1 MRSAVESSGRGRR
14 RRRSPKA
21 RECENLLSVE
31 PAARAPDT
39 YIGTAYARRAF
50 GEACRAS
57 EQARRALHINAR
69 RASSKARRPFGP
81 VSARVDS

>member
-1 MRSAVESSGRGRR
+1 VRSAVESSGRGRR

-31 PAARAPDT
+31 PAARAPET

-50 GEACRAS
+50 GE
-57 EQARRALHINAR
+57 ARRALHINAR

>member
-31 PAARAPDT
+31 PAARAPET

-50 GEACRAS
+50 GEARRALYKARRAFICN
-57 EQARRALHINAR
+57 ARRAL
-69 RASSKARRPFGP
+69 SDARRPFGL

>member
-31 PAARAPDT
+31 PAARACLILILGLHMRDAPLERRVAHQIRRVAH
-39 YIGTAYARRAF
+39 YI
-50 GEACRAS
+50 
-57 EQARRALHINAR
+57 
-69 RASSKARRPFGP
+69 
-81 VSARVDS
+81 